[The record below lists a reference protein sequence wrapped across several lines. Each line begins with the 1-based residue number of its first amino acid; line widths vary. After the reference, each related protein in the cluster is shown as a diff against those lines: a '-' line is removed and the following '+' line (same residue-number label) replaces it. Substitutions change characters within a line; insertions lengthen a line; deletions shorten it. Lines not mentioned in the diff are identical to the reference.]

1 MKKLLILGG
10 ILVVFVVIGL
20 VIFSMFNGART
31 DGVKRE
37 AGLTA
42 QYLDKQNYL
51 SAYVSGFY
59 EQIGVANLKSEKLD
73 QILSDAVKGRY
84 DEGGFSVG
92 SSFFTGIVEAYPN
105 LVGLDIYDKIVDY
118 VSAGREGYRG
128 KQSKLLDMLREYDT
142 WRESGLVHSRIV
154 GKLGFPSERL
164 EARVGNEVWRGKD
177 ARDRMFLIVTTSG
190 TRKAYETGTM
200 EPLEI
205 PSEKK

>member
-1 MKKLLILGG
+1 MKTWLILGG
-10 ILVVFVVIGL
+10 IVVAMLVLGLIVFN
-20 VIFSMFNGART
+20 MFNGART

-42 QYLDKQNYL
+42 QYLDNQNYL

-59 EQIGVANLKSEKLD
+59 EQVGVANLKSEKLD

-92 SSFFTGIVEAYPN
+92 SSFFTGIMEAYPN
-105 LVGLDIYDKIVDY
+105 LAGLNIYDKIVDY
-118 VSAGREGYRG
+118 VAAGREGYRG

-142 WRESGLVHSRIV
+142 WRESGLLHSWVV
-154 GKLGFPSERL
+154 GKLGFPSQRL
-164 EARVGNEVWRGKD
+164 EARVGQEVWRGKD
-177 ARDRMFLIVTTSG
+177 ARDRMYLIVLTSN

-205 PSEKK
+205 PSGKK